1 MKDVLKLKV
10 ALILLFGLIL
20 LPRLAYGVGYEI
32 TDQDAKAMGLA
43 SAFVA
48 QADNPSAI
56 YFNPAGLT
64 QIEKTTATTGLAVI
78 DINAR
83 IVNNSNRERNKN
95 GDYYIP
101 NFFFSTPLG
110 VSNLTFGLGM
120 YSPYG
125 LGTEWD
131 SDSITKYS
139 SIKAELTTIFV
150 TPTLAWKPIPEI
162 SVGAGVS
169 YIYSEAEL
177 TQKFPFSLVV
187 PALSG
192 GLLTSD
198 DADVSLEGKA
208 WDVGWT
214 AGILAQPTD
223 KLSLGFNY
231 RSETILEYKAS
242 FEAENISAGAQTLAA
257 MGGETVGS
265 QFRSDAKLELPL
277 PHRFSWGIAYKPLSN
292 WTVEFDYERILWST
306 LKSLDVEL
314 DDENLYF
321 NDEVGE
327 KKRDWRDTNAFKL
340 GTEVRI
346 ADVLALRTGGF
357 YYQTPV
363 PNNTLDPAIPDNDRF
378 GFTVGLGYQIGSFNV
393 DVGYM
398 EVFSQVREVKNDS
411 LEANNAIVKA
421 AGLTP
426 GRDRY
431 ENRCRLVGLNLTY
444 NF

>member
-1 MKDVLKLKV
+1 MKEVLRLKI
-10 ALILLFGLIL
+10 ALVLLSGSII
-20 LPRLAYGVGYEI
+20 LPRLAYGVGYEVP
-32 TDQDAKAMGLA
+32 DQNAKAIGFA
-43 SAFVA
+43 GAFAA

-56 YFNPAGLT
+56 FYNPAGLT
-64 QIEKTTATTGLAVI
+64 QIEKPTAVI
-78 DINAR
+78 GLTLLDLNAR
-83 IVNNSNRERNKN
+83 IVNNNNRERNKN

-101 NFFFSTPLG
+101 NFYFSTPLG
-110 VSNLTFGLGM
+110 VKDLSFGLGV

-131 SDSITKYS
+131 DDSITKYS
-139 SIKAELTTIFV
+139 STKAELTTIFV

-177 TQKFPFSLVV
+177 AQKFPFSVTV
-187 PALSG
+187 PAYSG

-198 DADVSLEGKA
+198 DADISLKGKA

-214 AGILAQPTD
+214 AGILAKPID
-223 KLSLGFNY
+223 KLSLGFTY
-231 RSETILEYKAS
+231 RSETILKYKGS

-257 MGGETVGS
+257 LMGETVS
-265 QFRSDAKLELPL
+265 SKFRSDARLELPL
-277 PHRFSWGIAYKPLSN
+277 PHRFSCGIAYKPLSN

-306 LKSLDVEL
+306 VKSLDIEL

-327 KKRDWRDTNAFKL
+327 KEKDWRDTSTFKL
-340 GTEVRI
+340 GTEVI
-346 ADVLALRTGGF
+346 LAEVLALRAGGY

-363 PNNTLDPAIPDNDRF
+363 PDKTLDPAIPDCDRF
-378 GFTVGLGYQIGSFNV
+378 GFTIGLGYQIGSFNV

-398 EVFSQVREVKNDS
+398 EVFSKVREVKNDS
-411 LEANNAIVKA
+411 LEANNDIVKA

-431 ENRCRLVGLNLTY
+431 ENNCRIIGMNLTY